1 MAAKAKTGKAT
12 PGISHTF
19 KKVAERMS
27 VYIIV
32 LAVGEVNERGWAEFW
47 DGYKDGDCF
56 APGSVIAIYF
66 WCKSSNLSIYLCLTY
81 KSSVW

>member
-1 MAAKAKTGKAT
+1 MDLVAAKAKTGKAT

-32 LAVGEVNERGWAEFW
+32 LAVGEVNERGWAEF
-47 DGYKDGDCF
+47 
-56 APGSVIAIYF
+56 
-66 WCKSSNLSIYLCLTY
+66 
-81 KSSVW
+81 